1 MHLLRRLLAL
11 GLVATLLAQ
20 APTLGLAAVVYKW
33 TDADGVV
40 HFSDQPVP
48 GAEKIFTSSAPSGLT
63 VGPTGAQPAKPA
75 GTKEKSEFPYA
86 VLTITTPSAEQTFV
100 DEPVPVH
107 LDMEPALAGG
117 HQIVWLL
124 NGKPLDEPPSA
135 TGFSLNQL
143 PRGAYVL
150 SAKVTDPKTLEFQNA
165 DSVTFY
171 VQQPSILMPQHK

>member
-1 MHLLRRLLAL
+1 MHLLWRLLAL
-11 GLVATLLAQ
+11 GLAATLLAQ
-20 APTLGLAAVVYKW
+20 APTIGVAAGVYKW

-48 GAEKIFTSSAPSGLT
+48 GAEKVYTSSAPSGLT
-63 VGPTGAQPAKPA
+63 VGPTGAQPGTPA
-75 GTKEKSEFPYA
+75 TGKEKSNFPYT
-86 VLTITTPSAEQTFV
+86 VLTITMPTAEQTFV

-107 LDMEPALAGG
+107 LDMEPALYGS

-124 NGKPLDEPPSA
+124 NGKPLDEPPTA
-135 TGFSLNQL
+135 TGFTLSQL

-150 SAKVTDPKTLEFQNA
+150 SAKIKDTQSQEFQDS

-171 VQQPSILMPQHK
+171 VQQPSLLMPQHK

>member
-1 MHLLRRLLAL
+1 MHLLQRLLAL

-20 APTLGLAAVVYKW
+20 APSIGVAAVVYKW

-48 GAEKIFTSSAPSGLT
+48 GAEKVLTSNAPSGLT
-63 VGPTGAQPAKPA
+63 VGPTGQQPAKPP
-75 GTKEKSEFPYA
+75 TTREKSQFPYS

-107 LDMEPALAGG
+107 LEMEPELAGG
-117 HQIVWLL
+117 HQITWLL

-135 TGFSLNQL
+135 TAFSLNQL

-150 SAKVTDPKTLEFQNA
+150 SAKITDPKTLEFQNA

-171 VQQPSILMPQHK
+171 VQQPSLLMPQHK

>member
-1 MHLLRRLLAL
+1 MHLLRRRLAL

-48 GAEKIFTSSAPSGLT
+48 GAEKVYTSSAPSGLT
-63 VGPTGAQPAKPA
+63 VGPTGPQPAKPPA
-75 GTKEKSEFPYA
+75 TKEKSAFPYT
-86 VLTITTPSAEQTFV
+86 VLAITTPSAEQTFV

-107 LDMEPALAGG
+107 LEMEPALAGG

-124 NGKPLDEPPSA
+124 NGKPLDEPPLS
-135 TGFSLNQL
+135 TGFSLSQL

-150 SAKVTDPKTLEFQNA
+150 SAKVTDPKTQEFQAA

>member
-1 MHLLRRLLAL
+1 MHLLRRPLAL
-11 GLVATLLAQ
+11 GLVASLLAQ
-20 APTLGLAAVVYKW
+20 APTLGRAAVVYKW

-48 GAEKIFTSSAPSGLT
+48 GAEKVYTSSAPSGIT
-63 VGPTGAQPAKPA
+63 VGPTGGPAAKPPA
-75 GTKEKSEFPYA
+75 PTEPSGFPYS
-86 VLTITTPSAEQTFV
+86 VLAITAPVAEQTFV

-107 LDMEPALAGG
+107 LEMEPALQGS

-124 NGKPLDEPPSA
+124 NGKPLDEPPTA

-150 SAKVTDPKTLEFQNA
+150 SAKITDPRTQESQSA
-165 DSVTFY
+165 ASVNFY
-171 VQQPSILMPQHK
+171 VQQPSLLMPQHK